1 MECRIDHSSLPQAGL
16 ALINRLNR
24 AGYEAWFVGGCVR
37 DLLMGIQPHD
47 WDICTSA
54 LPEEL
59 ESVLA
64 DFRIH
69 ETGIRHGTVMV
80 MSGGEG
86 FEITTFRTEGAYT
99 DHRRP
104 DSVRF
109 VRDLA
114 SDLARRDF
122 TINAMA
128 YHSKF
133 GLVDLYDGREDL
145 KNGLIRAVGEPEER
159 FSEDAL
165 RILRALRFAGRF
177 DFQIESATAEAI
189 HRCREDLHRIAAE
202 RVFAE
207 LKELLVSPGCARL
220 MLEFRDVFAVILPEV
235 EPLFD
240 FDQNNPHHDSDGWH
254 HTARTVAAVRPDV
267 VLRLSALLHDTGK
280 PDCKT
285 RDEAGISHFY
295 GHNRRSK
302 ELAHAALLRLRCDN
316 DTRLQ
321 VETLV
326 GMHDSPMPQTMAQ
339 TRRFLGKYGLE
350 LTRKLLEL
358 RRADVLSQSQFHRA
372 EKLKQQSDFRAL
384 VDRAE
389 AEGDCWSVQRLAVK
403 GGDLIALGTPAGPEV
418 GRRLEFLLKAVLDG
432 EVPNEREALLNW
444 LSTHQE

>member
-1 MECRIDHSSLPQAGL
+1 M
-16 ALINRLNR
+16 
-24 AGYEAWFVGGCVR
+24 
-37 DLLMGIQPHD
+37 
-47 WDICTSA
+47 
-54 LPEEL
+54 
-59 ESVLA
+59 
-64 DFRIH
+64 
-69 ETGIRHGTVMV
+69 
-80 MSGGEG
+80 
-86 FEITTFRTEGAYT
+86 
-99 DHRRP
+99 
-104 DSVRF
+104 
-109 VRDLA
+109 
-114 SDLARRDF
+114 
-122 TINAMA
+122 
-128 YHSKF
+128 
-133 GLVDLYDGREDL
+133 
-145 KNGLIRAVGEPEER
+145 
-159 FSEDAL
+159 
-165 RILRALRFAGRF
+165 
-177 DFQIESATAEAI
+177 
-189 HRCREDLHRIAAE
+189 
-202 RVFAE
+202 
-207 LKELLVSPGCARL
+207 
-220 MLEFRDVFAVILPEV
+220 
-235 EPLFD
+235 
-240 FDQNNPHHDSDGWH
+240 
-254 HTARTVAAVRPDV
+254 RPDV

-372 EKLKQQSDFRAL
+372 EKLKQQSDFHAL